1 MKGIYLTEEGKKQIE
16 GIISDFEKTMEQ
28 SWPYETILRNGLLG
42 KISILKEILSTS
54 PILPSK
60 VVTHNKHYPNG
71 LITIIKEK

>member
-1 MKGIYLTEEGKKQIE
+1 MKGIYLTQEGKKEIE
-16 GIISDFEKTMEQ
+16 GLISDFEKTMEE
-28 SWPYETILRNGLLG
+28 SWSYETILRSGLSG

-60 VVTHNKHYPNG
+60 VVNYNKHYPNG